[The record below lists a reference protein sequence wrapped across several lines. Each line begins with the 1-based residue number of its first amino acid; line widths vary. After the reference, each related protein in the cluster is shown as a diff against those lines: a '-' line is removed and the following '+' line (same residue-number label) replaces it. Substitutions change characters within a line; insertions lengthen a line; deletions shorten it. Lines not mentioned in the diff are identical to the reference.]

1 MAILQTAPAAAYE
14 ATRASLSAKLL
25 TWFAAE
31 VAPGIS
37 RKDVLSISK
46 IEQAVGD
53 RGGNLRRWLTGGKV
67 GGAPYLPTL
76 GTLRMIEEFIVNL
89 AGCYAANDK

>member
-1 MAILQTAPAAAYE
+1 MLISTPAPAAAYE
-14 ATRASLSAKLL
+14 VTRADLSNTLL
-25 TWFAAE
+25 TWFASE

-46 IEQAVGD
+46 IELAVDD

-67 GGAPYLPTL
+67 GGAPYVPTL
-76 GTLRMIEEFIVNL
+76 STLRKIEAFIVRL